1 MRKKTEA
8 QDEMAKAT
16 ATGCAAVESAATVV
30 EGKENSAAADAAATV
45 VEASEEAE
53 GSDVSKETEGT
64 DASEAAEGAPKKKE
78 RTYIKKED
86 VINDEIYREF
96 MAAPMREKQARAL
109 IRMYQMGD
117 LIRQRIRFGKV
128 ERTLLLSK
136 QSMFAHEVYI
146 NGEWKAVE
154 PKAIWSW
161 GTT

>member
-8 QDEMAKAT
+8 QDAMAKA
-16 ATGCAAVESAATVV
+16 VTVV

-45 VEASEEAE
+45 VETSEAAE
-53 GSDVSKETEGT
+53 GA

-117 LIRQRIRFGKV
+117 LIRQRIRFGEV

-146 NGEWKAVE
+146 NGEWKSVE

>member
-8 QDEMAKAT
+8 QDATAKAA
-16 ATGCAAVESAATVV
+16 ATGC
-30 EGKENSAAADAAATV
+30 AAADAAATV
-45 VEASEEAE
+45 VEGKESIEEGTTAATMVDSREEAE
-53 GSDVSKETEGT
+53 DADV
-64 DASEAAEGAPKKKE
+64 SEAAKSGPKKKE

-117 LIRQRIRFGKV
+117 LIRQRIRFGEV

>member
-8 QDEMAKAT
+8 QDAT
-16 ATGCAAVESAATVV
+16 A
-30 EGKENSAAADAAATV
+30 KAAATV
-45 VEASEEAE
+45 VDVSETAE
-53 GSDVSKETEGT
+53 GATVNDAAEGA

-117 LIRQRIRFGKV
+117 LIRQRIRFGEV